1 MADYDASDKTSENE
15 SSPSDYNGRTVAP
28 VIETVHSQ
36 SPARCTQKVSS
47 FDRVEKE
54 SLSTLRIFSWNIC
67 GLRSNIQK
75 GGFDYLLRENSD
87 IIALQETRCP
97 SDERPRK
104 AHLIITRLSM
114 TT

>member
-1 MADYDASDKTSENE
+1 MADYDASDETSENE
-15 SSPSDYNGRTVAP
+15 SPPSDYNGRNVAP
-28 VIETVHSQ
+28 VIEAVHSQ
-36 SPARCTQKVSS
+36 PPARCTQKVSS